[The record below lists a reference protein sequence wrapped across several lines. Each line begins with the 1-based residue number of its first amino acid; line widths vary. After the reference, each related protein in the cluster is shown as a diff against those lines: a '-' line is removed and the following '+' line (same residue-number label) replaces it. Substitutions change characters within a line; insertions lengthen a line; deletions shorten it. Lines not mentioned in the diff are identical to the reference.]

1 MMSIRKSK
9 GSVWD
14 DLIDDP
20 VERELLRIKSL
31 LSSEI
36 IDYIEKHE
44 LTQQEASER
53 MGVPRSRI
61 SNAVNGK
68 LDSFTIDMLVAMTER
83 VGLSPLKKA
92 G

>member
-1 MMSIRKSK
+1 MTIKKSK

-31 LSSEI
+31 LSSEVV
-36 IDYIEKHE
+36 DYIDKHK

-68 LDSFTIDMLVAMTER
+68 LDKFTIDMLVTMTER
-83 VGLSPLKKA
+83 VGISPLKKA

>member
-1 MMSIRKSK
+1 MSVRKSK

-36 IDYIEKHE
+36 IDYIEKHK

>member
-1 MMSIRKSK
+1 MNVTESK

-20 VERELLRIKSL
+20 VERELLRIKSM
-31 LSSEI
+31 LSSEVV
-36 IDYIEKHE
+36 DYIDKHK

-61 SNAVNGK
+61 SNAVTGK
-68 LDSFTIDMLVAMTER
+68 LDSFTIDMLVSMLER
-83 VGLSPLKKA
+83 VGVSPLRKA

>member
-1 MMSIRKSK
+1 MSVTKSK

-31 LSSEI
+31 LSIEI
-36 IDYIEKHE
+36 INYIDKHK
-44 LTQQEASER
+44 LTQNEASKR
-53 MGVPRSRI
+53 MGVPRSRV

-68 LDSFTIDMLVAMTER
+68 LDSFTIDMLVSMLER
-83 VGLSPLKKA
+83 VGVSPLRKA

>member
-1 MMSIRKSK
+1 MNIRKSK

-14 DLIDDP
+14 DIIDDP

-36 IDYIEKHE
+36 VDYIEKHK

-83 VGLSPLKKA
+83 VGLSPLKRA
-92 G
+92 S

>member
-1 MMSIRKSK
+1 MNIRKSK

-36 IDYIEKHE
+36 IDYIEKHK

>member
-1 MMSIRKSK
+1 MSVKKSK

-20 VERELLRIKSL
+20 VERELLRIKSF
-31 LSSEI
+31 LSNEV
-36 IDYIEKHE
+36 IDYIDKHN
-44 LTQQEASER
+44 LTQQEASVR

-61 SNAVNGK
+61 SNAVTGK
-68 LDSFTIDMLVAMTER
+68 LDSFTIDMLVSMLER
-83 VGLSPLKKA
+83 VGVSPLRKA

>member
-1 MMSIRKSK
+1 MSVKKSK

-31 LSSEI
+31 LSSEV
-36 IDYIEKHE
+36 IDYIDKHK
-44 LTQQEASER
+44 LTQQEASEK

-61 SNAVNGK
+61 SNAVTGK
-68 LDSFTIDMLVAMTER
+68 LDSFTIDMLVSMLER
-83 VGLSPLKKA
+83 VGVSPLRKA

>member
-1 MMSIRKSK
+1 MNIKKSK

-20 VERELLRIKSL
+20 AEREVFRIKSL
-31 LSSEI
+31 LASEVA
-36 IDYIEKHE
+36 DYVKKHK
-44 LTQQEASER
+44 LTQEEASDR

-61 SNAVNGK
+61 SNAINGK
-68 LDSFTIDMLVAMTER
+68 LESFTIDMLVTMTER
-83 VGLSPLKKA
+83 VGIRPLKRV

>member
-1 MMSIRKSK
+1 MNIRKSK

-36 IDYIEKHE
+36 IDYIEKHK

-68 LDSFTIDMLVAMTER
+68 LDSFTTVSYTHLTLPTIYSV
-83 VGLSPLKKA
+83 
-92 G
+92 

>member
-1 MMSIRKSK
+1 MNIRKSK

-36 IDYIEKHE
+36 IDYIEKHK
-44 LTQQEASER
+44 LTQKEASER

>member
-1 MMSIRKSK
+1 MSITKSK
-9 GSVWD
+9 GTVWD

-31 LSSEI
+31 LSSEV
-36 IDYIEKHE
+36 IDYIEKHK

-61 SNAVNGK
+61 SNAVTGK
-68 LDSFTIDMLVAMTER
+68 LDSFTIDMLVSMLER
-83 VGLSPLKKA
+83 VGVSPLRKA

>member
-1 MMSIRKSK
+1 MSVTKSK

-20 VERELLRIKSL
+20 VERELLRIKSM

-36 IDYIEKHE
+36 VDYIDKHK
-44 LTQQEASER
+44 LTQIEASER

-68 LDSFTIDMLVAMTER
+68 LDSFTIDMLVSMLER
-83 VGLSPLKKA
+83 VGVSPLRRA

>member
-1 MMSIRKSK
+1 MSVTKSK

-31 LSSEI
+31 LSIEVI
-36 IDYIEKHE
+36 NYIDKHK
-44 LTQQEASER
+44 LTQNEASKR
-53 MGVPRSRI
+53 MGVPRSRV

-68 LDSFTIDMLVAMTER
+68 LDSFTIDMLVSMLER
-83 VGLSPLKKA
+83 VGVSPLRKA

>member
-1 MMSIRKSK
+1 MTIRKTK
-9 GSVWD
+9 GSVWE

-31 LSSEI
+31 LSSEVV
-36 IDYIEKHE
+36 DYINKHN

-53 MGVPRSRI
+53 MGVTRSRV
-61 SNAVNGK
+61 SNAVTGK
-68 LDSFTIDMLVAMTER
+68 LDSFTIDMLVSMLER
-83 VGLSPLKKA
+83 VGVSPFRKV

>member
-1 MMSIRKSK
+1 MNIRKSK

-36 IDYIEKHE
+36 IDYIEKHK

-68 LDSFTIDMLVAMTER
+68 LDSLTIDMLVAMTER

>member
-1 MMSIRKSK
+1 MSIHKSK

-14 DLIDDP
+14 DIIDDP

-36 IDYIEKHE
+36 VDYIEKHK

-83 VGLSPLKKA
+83 VGLSPLKRA
-92 G
+92 S

>member
-1 MMSIRKSK
+1 MSIRKSK

-53 MGVPRSRI
+53 MGVSAFAYKQCCQR
-61 SNAVNGK
+61 
-68 LDSFTIDMLVAMTER
+68 
-83 VGLSPLKKA
+83 
-92 G
+92 